1 MLKTINKIG
10 RRTRAVLSMTVIS
23 FDWVMLFRRKQE
35 LNSTNSTKTNTIQVT
50 IHISRQVTYDTLG
63 TDLGLIV
70 SYQIMSSSNY
80 DL

>member
-1 MLKTINKIG
+1 MLNMINKIG